1 MRFFTGRA
9 TPGTAAVLRRSH
21 AIAVPLLFVL
31 VASACAI
38 TEADIE
44 TWKGTVRGP
53 GRIVAVLSSP
63 RYHDELRVRAGLAL
77 VEMEPREGVDG
88 VAELQTAIRD
98 LPEADRTR
106 IIDGMASS
114 PTGLLAMMRGEAA
127 AASATPPGP
136 NDPPPPIEVR
146 AKDAT
151 FLLLQYASPAVRQ
164 QMTDGVVGWFTVD
177 FNGRSLAGSYS
188 AEQVV
193 RQLGAPACGQL
204 VDAMSARIPQAAL
217 VQIALLISQLAD
229 DATKAR
235 AGQRIVEIERE
246 MEGAEFGTWLR
257 ERISNQATAS
267 GRTLDEAHLVTTTE
281 LNREQF
287 INQGALPAMHNLGD
301 QAPVQARLME
311 IAQQTTAALPT
322 TPRALE
328 DRRVTALQALEGHA
342 PAGSTQAMLALAL
355 DPASPDRVRD
365 YAFDRVADAHD
376 RSVLPQLWPLATQVN
391 AENDHTIWRVRW
403 RVGALLL
410 TIGGADVVAEWFTRL
425 PVGEHIR
432 YAREELHGYAERLAQ
447 IRPEQTV
454 VVRGQLANAD
464 WAHQA
469 IAVYYFERAGTEADL
484 PALQAMTTST
494 VATHGDH
501 WQTHTTL
508 GAIATDA
515 ITAIRERAAS
525 ASTATAPTAPAAPAP
540 TAPAPAPAPATP

>member
-1 MRFFTGRA
+1 MRFFGLIASSRPLA
-9 TPGTAAVLRRSH
+9 ERRSNAAAV
-21 AIAVPLLFVL
+21 AVPLLLCLL
-31 VASACAI
+31 VGGCAI
-38 TEADIE
+38 TETDIE

-63 RYHDELRVRAGLAL
+63 RYHDELRIRAGLAL
-77 VEMEPREGVDG
+77 VEMERSDVDG
-88 VAELQTAIRD
+88 VAELQTAIRA

-106 IIDGMASS
+106 IVDGMAQS
-114 PTGLLAMMRGEAA
+114 PTGLLALMRGEGA

-146 AKDAT
+146 AKDAA
-151 FLLLQYASPAVRQ
+151 FLLLQYASAPVRQ

-177 FNGRSLAGSYS
+177 FNGRNLSGSFS

-229 DATKAR
+229 DATKTR
-235 AGQRIVEIERE
+235 AGARIVAIEHE
-246 MEGAEFGTWLR
+246 MEGAEFGTWLHD
-257 ERISNQATAS
+257 RIANQATAS
-267 GRTLDEAHLVTTTE
+267 GRTLTDVQLSTTTE

-287 INQGALPAMHNLGD
+287 ITQGALPAMHNLGD
-301 QAPVQARLME
+301 QTAVQTRLME
-311 IAQQTTAALPT
+311 MAQQTTVAPPT

-328 DRRVTALQALEGHA
+328 DRRVTALQALEGHT
-342 PAGSTQAMLALAL
+342 PAGSTQTLLAIAL
-355 DPASPDRVRD
+355 EPTSPDRVRD

-403 RVGALLL
+403 RVGTLLL
-410 TIGGADVVAEWFTRL
+410 TIGGADIVTEWFSRL

-447 IRPEQTV
+447 IRPEPTATV
-454 VVRGQLANAD
+454 RAQLANAD
-464 WAHQA
+464 WAHQV
-469 IAVYYFERAGTEADL
+469 IALYYFDRAGTEADL

-501 WQTHTTL
+501 WDAHATL
-508 GAIATDA
+508 GTIATDA
-515 ITAIRERAAS
+515 IAQIRERAAS
-525 ASTATAPTAPAAPAP
+525 ASTAATGATPPTPAAPAAPAAPAP
-540 TAPAPAPAPATP
+540 